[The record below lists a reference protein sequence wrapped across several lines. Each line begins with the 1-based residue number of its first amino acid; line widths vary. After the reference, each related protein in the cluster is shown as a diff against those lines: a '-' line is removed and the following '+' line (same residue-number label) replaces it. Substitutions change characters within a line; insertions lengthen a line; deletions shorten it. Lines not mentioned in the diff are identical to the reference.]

1 MGTAIY
7 VLHVLLAFAA
17 VAFLIV
23 PGSFLESVARTH
35 DVPLIRKTFGIM
47 SFHGKVGGPLAFL
60 LLPIGIWLAVLYGIP
75 LTSGWLIATYVLYAV
90 VIAIGIG
97 YHTRRERTIGM
108 LAAKSPDDA
117 PSAELSAVLDDPL
130 ALPMNIVSAILWAL
144 LIWLMTAR
152 PF

>member
-1 MGTAIY
+1 MGIAVY

-17 VAFLIV
+17 VAFLVV

-35 DVPLIRKTFGIM
+35 DVPLIRKTFGLM
-47 SFHGKVGGPLAFL
+47 SFHGKIGGPLAFL

-75 LTSGWLIATYVLYAV
+75 LTSGWLIATYVLYVV

-97 YHTRRERTIGM
+97 YHSRRERTIGM
-108 LAAKSPDDA
+108 LAATSPDGA

-130 ALPMNIVSAILWAL
+130 AVPMNITSAILWAAL
-144 LIWLMTAR
+144 VWLMTAR

>member
-1 MGTAIY
+1 MGIAVY

-35 DVPLIRKTFGIM
+35 DVPLIRKTFGLM
-47 SFHGKVGGPLAFL
+47 SFHGKIGGPLAFL

-75 LTSGWLIATYVLYAV
+75 LTSGWLIATYVLYVV

-108 LAAKSPDDA
+108 LAAQSPDGA

-130 ALPMNIVSAILWAL
+130 ALPMNITSAILWAA